1 MNLNKYTTDLNK
13 YGALSTLL
21 VPLTL
26 ILYFVKNIKA
36 PLTYGMITIGIVG
49 IIDTILMCNASNIC
63 SFCPYSNL
71 AYKPIVCMLSIIGH
85 LVILYPLIEFK
96 KYGYPNIPSYLF
108 GFILLITVIII
119 PWWPYQLSRKEI
131 IIIGGITYIFLTIL
145 FEFIKH
151 KIDIKDNK

>member
-1 MNLNKYTTDLNK
+1 MNLNK

-36 PLTYGMITIGIVG
+36 SLTYGMITIGIVG
-49 IIDTILMCNASNIC
+49 IIDTILMCKASNIC

-85 LVILYPLIEFK
+85 FVILYPLIELIIEFNDFSCSNDSFAFLP
-96 KYGYPNIPSYLF
+96 YVIFDIFDLETFSPDEQG
-108 GFILLITVIII
+108 ILGRTT
-119 PWWPYQLSRKEI
+119 QLLDP
-131 IIIGGITYIFLTIL
+131 FANNLPPDL
-145 FEFIKH
+145 
-151 KIDIKDNK
+151 